1 MARGPGEDLKEWMRR
16 ELRNWLATR
25 PRRVAKHVL
34 YRIGT
39 GPYPATGRTRHYVQ
53 GEPAPEPSSL
63 AIVRYELDAV
73 GSGRYT
79 DYYLQYL
86 NESGEQITNTYHE
99 TLDRAFE
106 QAMFEFECPRSA
118 WTFVDE
124 RTPVSD
130 PRNDDR
136 LGDEDSSP

>member
-1 MARGPGEDLKEWMRR
+1 MDRDDGDDLREKIRRGVLDWWARGPRL
-16 ELRNWLATR
+16 
-25 PRRVAKHVL
+25 VAKHVL

-39 GPYPATGRTRHYVQ
+39 GPYPATGRTRHFVQ

-63 AIVRYELDAV
+63 VIVRYELDAV

-86 NESGEQITNTYHE
+86 DESGEQITNTYHE

-106 QAMFEFECPRSA
+106 QATFEFECPRSA

-136 LGDEDSSP
+136 LGDEDSSR